1 MIKKK
6 KVKETYIITI
16 CSVIPD
22 VQYISFLLSGI
33 KVRIYYMIIRKQ
45 SNTHNYIYTY
55 EVFQN
60 NNDFLRVRNS

>member
-33 KVRIYYMIIRKQ
+33 KVRIYYMIIRKR
-45 SNTHNYIYTY
+45 SNTQNYIYTY
-55 EVFQN
+55 EVFQY
-60 NNDFLRVRNS
+60 NNDF